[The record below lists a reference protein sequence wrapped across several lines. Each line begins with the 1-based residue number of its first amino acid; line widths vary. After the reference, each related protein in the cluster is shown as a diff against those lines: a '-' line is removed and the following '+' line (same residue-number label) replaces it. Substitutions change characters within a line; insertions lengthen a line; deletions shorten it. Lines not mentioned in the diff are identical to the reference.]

1 MTKNTTQPMQQEDD
15 VFDCLQDQTLFGKY
29 KVGEKIGSGSQG
41 SVYDLLDLEKPSRK
55 MAIKFSMNTEKQN
68 EEIKVLKT
76 IRKVY
81 KINNEKGASYPVPQ
95 VISNGVFEVS
105 VGDIENA

>member
-1 MTKNTTQPMQQEDD
+1 MTKNTTQPTQQEDD

-41 SVYDLLDLEKPSRK
+41 SVYDLVDLEKPTRK

-68 EEIKVLKT
+68 EEIKQL
-76 IRKVY
+76 
-81 KINNEKGASYPVPQ
+81 GS
-95 VISNGVFEVS
+95 
-105 VGDIENA
+105 GDGFLRCRLCSHILCHQFQPIFSPA